1 MSSWCFSSQ
10 AILLNFQT
18 FYHFNQALRSSLRR
32 SVALETKERTLYY
45 KLIYILKIGF
55 GYDKMVSMVTRQHNN
70 NNTKY

>member
-10 AILLNFQT
+10 AILFNFQT

-45 KLIYILKIGF
+45 TLIYILKIRF
-55 GYDKMVSMVTRQHNN
+55 GYKYAVTQQ
-70 NNTKY
+70 